1 MERVG
6 QKLGNQQTMIK
17 ISSALKGVGIHQH
30 AEFQTVSPPM
40 QSQENTKKP
49 QTLPISL
56 SQNATKMRKINR
68 P

>member
-6 QKLGNQQTMIK
+6 QKLGNQQTVIK

-30 AEFQTVSPPM
+30 AEFQAISPPM
-40 QSQENTKKP
+40 CSQENTQKLK
-49 QTLPISL
+49 TLPVSL